1 MNRRVRLRVI
11 PQEPVELI
19 MQLTIVPEHYRTEAA
34 FKI

>member
-19 MQLTIVPEHYRTEAA
+19 TQLTIVPEHYRTQEG